1 MSTWNLPNFPLFTNI
16 VQYATHE
23 NNVAI
28 DDARMNT
35 SFTYSQLVTAI
46 VNLAEMLR
54 GQTRFISKYAPCN
67 FFLTIK
73 LDSYKGKE

>member
-1 MSTWNLPNFPLFTNI
+1 MTTWNLPNFPLFTNI
-16 VQYATHE
+16 VKYATHE

-46 VNLAEMLR
+46 VNLAEMLK

-67 FFLTIK
+67 PF
-73 LDSYKGKE
+73 